1 MCVRWLAVPLVLG
14 LAAPALAD
22 ASAVVVDAA
31 AGPAYLTNSRSHTLS
46 HLFKPVVRLGVRQEL
61 GDRAEVGGALV
72 GLLDAS
78 QHYRV
83 LGALGQAR
91 YALLNSARFSLG
103 AAAGL
108 GLGHDADILNEDL
121 AADRRV
127 APYWLV
133 GVDGRWILAR
143 RWLLGIEAAWQNAAV
158 LQVGLV
164 AGSRFGGSA
173 R

>member
-1 MCVRWLAVPLVLG
+1 MPWLAVPLVLG
-14 LAAPALAD
+14 LEATAWTD
-22 ASAVVVDAA
+22 TSVVVVDAA
-31 AGPAYLTNSRSHTLS
+31 VGPAYLTNSRSHTLS
-46 HLFKPVVRLGVRQEL
+46 HLFKPVLRLGVRQEL
-61 GDRAEVGGALV
+61 FDRAEVGGAVV
-72 GLLDAS
+72 GLLDTS

-91 YALLNSARFSLG
+91 YAPLSSARFSLG

-108 GLGHDADILNEDL
+108 GLGVDADILNEDL
-121 AADRRV
+121 AAHRNV
-127 APYWLV
+127 TPYWLV

-143 RWLLGIEAAWQNAAV
+143 RWLLGIEATWQNAAV
-158 LQVGLV
+158 LQVGLL